1 MNRFEWDERKDAA
14 NAAKHGISFKDAVS
28 VFDGPVL
35 ERLDE
40 RRHYGEQRVIA
51 YGQAAGRVLAVVYT
65 WRGACRRL
73 ISARRASTIETR
85 AYRKAASEGVEAF
98 ES

>member
-1 MNRFEWDERKDAA
+1 M
-14 NAAKHGISFKDAVS
+14 

-40 RRHYGEQRVIA
+40 RRQYGEQRVIA

-65 WRGACRRL
+65 
-73 ISARRASTIETR
+73 
-85 AYRKAASEGVEAF
+85 
-98 ES
+98 

>member
-1 MNRFEWDERKDAA
+1 MNRFEWDEFKDAA
-14 NAAKHGISFKDAVS
+14 NAAKHGISFEDAVS

-35 ERLDE
+35 ERLDD

-65 WRGACRRL
+65 WRGASRRL
-73 ISARRASTIETR
+73 ISARRANTSETR
-85 AYRKAASEGVEAF
+85 AYRKTANEGVEGS